1 MPKCGLVGFLM
12 QIVGE
17 FKIMMLVVFV
27 CVGGGGGLFGKIGDA
42 ALSPG

>member
-27 CVGGGGGLFGKIGDA
+27 CVGGGLFGKIGDA